1 MCGLTTSGPGRD
13 HLGMGDEQMIFPRSP
28 LERMNGWMHL
38 PRLVDKIRL
47 NEAGRLGADYLA
59 NFLVKGFDQRW
70 LAAAEIESEALVKVV
85 KESSTDGEVCDWVSR
100 NVRKTEGEKERFN
113 EFLAHYGRE
122 GDDVRGRL
130 QERKEAA
137 GMADRAD
144 IQCFVDFIDA
154 EEGRI

>member
-100 NVRKTEGEKERFN
+100 NVRNTEGEKERFN

-122 GDDVRGRL
+122 AILSTPKRAASDRDANRVL
-130 QERKEAA
+130 LPPRKRDGVLPVPFA
-137 GMADRAD
+137 
-144 IQCFVDFIDA
+144 F
-154 EEGRI
+154 